1 MRLVECLEELELGAL
16 KLKARVR
23 GLLVGVV
30 IGERLEAEDDKVDC
44 WLAKSVVL
52 LDRVRK
58 GSDRDEEG
66 WELERRLLLA
76 ELGVLL
82 GTG

>member
-30 IGERLEAEDDKVDC
+30 IGERLEAEDDTVDC

>member
-16 KLKARVR
+16 KLKAGVR

-30 IGERLEAEDDKVDC
+30 VGERLRAEDDKVDC

-52 LDRVRK
+52 LNRVRE

-66 WELERRLLLA
+66 WGLER
-76 ELGVLL
+76 
-82 GTG
+82 